1 MIKTNG
7 VFFRMNESA
16 RFSTARIRIIHFS
29 LRNEPL
35 SILLKNAIPM
45 ITETPAGIQIPR
57 IFKTDEGCST
67 IGKKKATI
75 AKTKTAIE

>member
-7 VFFRMNESA
+7 VFCRMNESA
-16 RFSTARIRIIHFS
+16 RFSIARIRIIHFS

-45 ITETPAGIQIPR
+45 KTETPAGIQIPR

-67 IGKKKATI
+67 AGKKMATI
-75 AKTKTAIE
+75 AKTQTASE